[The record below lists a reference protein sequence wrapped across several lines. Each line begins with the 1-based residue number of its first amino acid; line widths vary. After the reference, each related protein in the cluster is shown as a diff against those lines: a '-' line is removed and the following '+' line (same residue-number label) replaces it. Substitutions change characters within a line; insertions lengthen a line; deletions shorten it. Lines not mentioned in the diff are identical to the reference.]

1 MAGERHALM
10 VDNRDLDAMVDTR
23 TRLQALDVR
32 WVALLVGFCSAVV
45 TGAGVAWRYG
55 GASALWYLL
64 GLLAALSAQYVFVAA
79 LRHKIGPER
88 SSLADALTLARAS
101 VGAVL
106 AGLVVANIYD
116 REGLAGWFAWSAGL
130 LAASVLD
137 WCDGPLA
144 RRLGPTRL
152 GGAMDIEA
160 DSWLTLWLAAG
171 AVAWGDLPW
180 WCLLAPMAHYG
191 RTLVAVRRGGL
202 PSGHDP
208 WWGIITGGAQMLLI
222 TAALAPAHGAL
233 RHVTLEWAA
242 LPVSG
247 AQLLVMLI
255 LVYRRARVGDKP
267 LAP

>member
-1 MAGERHALM
+1 M
-10 VDNRDLDAMVDTR
+10 VDDRDLDVTVVTR
-23 TRLQALDVR
+23 TRLRTLDVR
-32 WVALLVGFCSAVV
+32 WVALTVAVCTAVV
-45 TGAGVAWRYG
+45 TGAGMAWWYG

-79 LRHKIGPER
+79 MRHKIGPER

-101 VGAVL
+101 IGAVL
-106 AGLVVANIYD
+106 AGLVVAGIHD

-130 LAASVLD
+130 LAISVLD

-180 WCLLAPMAHYG
+180 WCLLAPVAHYG
-191 RTLVAVRRGGL
+191 RPLIALRRGAL

-208 WWGIITGGAQMLLI
+208 WWGLITGVAQMLLI
-222 TAALAPAHGAL
+222 MAALAPVHGAL
-233 RHVTLEWAA
+233 RDEALKWAA

-255 LVYRRARVGDKP
+255 LVLRRARVGEKP
-267 LAP
+267 LVPHFAR

>member
-1 MAGERHALM
+1 M
-10 VDNRDLDAMVDTR
+10 
-23 TRLQALDVR
+23 
-32 WVALLVGFCSAVV
+32 
-45 TGAGVAWRYG
+45 
-55 GASALWYLL
+55 L
-64 GLLAALSAQYVFVAA
+64 GLLAALGGQYVFVAA

-88 SSLADALTLARAS
+88 SSLADALTLGRAS

-106 AGLVVANIYD
+106 AGLVMAGFHD
-116 REGLAGWFAWSAGL
+116 REGMAGWFAWSAGL
-130 LAASVLD
+130 FAASALD

-180 WCLLAPMAHYG
+180 WCLLAPVAHYG
-191 RTLVAVRRGGL
+191 RPLIALRRGEL

-208 WWGIITGGAQMLLI
+208 WWGLITGAAQMLLI
-222 TAALAPAHGAL
+222 MAALAPVHGAL
-233 RHVTLEWAA
+233 RDVALAWAA
-242 LPVSG
+242 PLISG

-255 LVYRRARVGDKP
+255 LVYRRARGVEKP
-267 LAP
+267 LVPHFAR

>member
-1 MAGERHALM
+1 MMDE
-10 VDNRDLDAMVDTR
+10 RDLDATVVTR
-23 TRLQALDVR
+23 TRLRTPDVR
-32 WVALLVGFCSAVV
+32 WVALTVAVCTAVV
-45 TGAGVAWRYG
+45 TGAGVASWYG
-55 GASALWYLL
+55 GAYALWFML
-64 GLLAALSAQYVFVAA
+64 GLLPALSAQYVFVAA

-101 VGAVL
+101 VGAAL
-106 AGLVVANIYD
+106 AGLVVAGIYD

-137 WCDGPLA
+137 WFDGPLA

-160 DSWLTLWLAAG
+160 DSWLTLWLAVG

-180 WCLLAPMAHYG
+180 WCLLAPVAHYG
-191 RTLVAVRRGGL
+191 RPLIALRRGGL
-202 PSGHDP
+202 PLGHDP
-208 WWGIITGGAQMLLI
+208 WWGLITGGAQMLLI
-222 TAALAPAHGAL
+222 MAALAPVHGAL
-233 RHVTLEWAA
+233 RDVALAWVA

-255 LVYRRARVGDKP
+255 LVYRRMRIGEKARVHHF
-267 LAP
+267 AR